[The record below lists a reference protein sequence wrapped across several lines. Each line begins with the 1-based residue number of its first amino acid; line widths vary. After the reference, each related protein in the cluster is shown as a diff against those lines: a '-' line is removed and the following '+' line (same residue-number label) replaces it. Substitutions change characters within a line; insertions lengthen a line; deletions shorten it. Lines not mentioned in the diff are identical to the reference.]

1 MITFSN
7 LRQWAL
13 SVCIAAFALGYTNS
27 VTAKNATEA
36 DNIYSELP
44 FQMNKVQLPVFP
56 DYSRSITEFGA
67 VADGITLNTEAFDKA
82 IKAVA
87 EKGGGKVIVPAGLWL
102 TGPIVLQSNINLYL
116 EENALVLFT
125 ADHTQ
130 YPIVKTSFEG
140 LETRRCQSPISALNA
155 ENVAITGK
163 GVMDGNGDTW
173 RPVKKDKMTANQWKK
188 LVASGGVLD
197 ESGRIWY
204 PSEGSIK
211 GAMACKNFNVPEGIN
226 TDEEWNS
233 IRDWLRPVLLSFI
246 KCKKVLLEGV
256 TFKNSPSWC
265 LHPLSCEDITINNI
279 SVSNPWY
286 SQNGDALDLESCNR
300 ALIQNSSFDAGDDGI
315 CIKSGKDEDGRR
327 RGEPCQNV
335 IIRNNVVLHGHGG
348 FVVGSE
354 MSGGVKNIYVD
365 NCTFLGTDV
374 GLRFKSTRGR
384 GGVVEN
390 IHINNINMINIPNE
404 GLIFDLFYGGKAPG
418 EGDGYNNPTE
428 QKIPAVTE
436 ETPAFRDI
444 FIKNVTAKNVG
455 RAILFNGLPEMP
467 IKNIHIENVTMSDAK
482 DGVILNRADGATL
495 KNVKVIT
502 TKGGNNLKMQ
512 NVTNVTVG
520 DKQYKKVGNQAESY
534 KFQPESF
541 RYQK

>member
-204 PSEGSIK
+204 PSKGSIK

-534 KFQPESF
+534 KPQI
-541 RYQK
+541 RN

>member
-13 SVCIAAFALGYTNS
+13 SVCIAASALGYTNS

-256 TFKNSPSWC
+256 TFKNSLSWC

-534 KFQPESF
+534 KF
-541 RYQK
+541 